1 MRKATLVRFATL
13 LATVCGVLVGGR
25 AAGWLWP

>member
-13 LATVCGVLVGGR
+13 LAAVGGALVSGR
-25 AAGWLWP
+25 ADGWLWP